1 MAVTLKCLLRVD
13 GKSPRWD
20 WDRQEEEQQPEIAAD
35 IAAISASSPSS
46 PGSLLPLLM
55 IGSPSNS

>member
-1 MAVTLKCLLRVD
+1 MAVTLKCLLRVE

-35 IAAISASSPSS
+35 IAAISASSSSS
-46 PGSLLPLLM
+46 PVLFFPY
-55 IGSPSNS
+55 